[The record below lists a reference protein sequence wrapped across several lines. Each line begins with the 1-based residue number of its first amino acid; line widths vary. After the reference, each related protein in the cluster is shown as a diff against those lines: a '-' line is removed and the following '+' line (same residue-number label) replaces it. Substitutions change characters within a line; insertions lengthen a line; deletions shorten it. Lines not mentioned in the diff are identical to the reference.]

1 MKLKKWQ
8 SRALRVI
15 GSVAILTGLF
25 WFIPFSEVVAALRN
39 VNLAYA
45 TAGLLLMLST
55 AYLDALALWLPL
67 HRAGVPG
74 SQWAVFEIKM
84 ITRFYAQFLPS
95 ELMAAAVKMH
105 RLAGP
110 TKQWGEVGAALA
122 FCRIVS
128 MLVLVLLGLA
138 LWTIEMPSGPG
149 RLVGYLLVAMAAGL
163 LSIHFIAR
171 SAAASRFAERVLTMR
186 GFAKLQGK
194 VLDKL
199 LTVGRTM
206 GDSYRLFG
214 NTIYP
219 IILLALTRHILGIV
233 SFWLVAMALDLH
245 ISFLTIGWIRV
256 VMHALLMLPISLAGI
271 GVREGSLVVLLQ
283 EYAVLPNEAVA
294 LAFLLF
300 VVTLLSNSTGG
311 LFEIRNLLSPR
322 PADERL
328 RSGTK

>member
-1 MKLKKWQ
+1 
-8 SRALRVI
+8 
-15 GSVAILTGLF
+15 
-25 WFIPFSEVVAALRN
+25 
-39 VNLAYA
+39 
-45 TAGLLLMLST
+45 
-55 AYLDALALWLPL
+55 
-67 HRAGVPG
+67 
-74 SQWAVFEIKM
+74 
-84 ITRFYAQFLPS
+84 
-95 ELMAAAVKMH
+95 
-105 RLAGP
+105 
-110 TKQWGEVGAALA
+110 
-122 FCRIVS
+122 
-128 MLVLVLLGLA
+128 
-138 LWTIEMPSGPG
+138 
-149 RLVGYLLVAMAAGL
+149 
-163 LSIHFIAR
+163 
-171 SAAASRFAERVLTMR
+171 
-186 GFAKLQGK
+186 
-194 VLDKL
+194 
-199 LTVGRTM
+199 M

-328 RSGTK
+328 RSGTE

>member
-1 MKLKKWQ
+1 
-8 SRALRVI
+8 
-15 GSVAILTGLF
+15 
-25 WFIPFSEVVAALRN
+25 
-39 VNLAYA
+39 
-45 TAGLLLMLST
+45 
-55 AYLDALALWLPL
+55 
-67 HRAGVPG
+67 
-74 SQWAVFEIKM
+74 
-84 ITRFYAQFLPS
+84 
-95 ELMAAAVKMH
+95 
-105 RLAGP
+105 
-110 TKQWGEVGAALA
+110 
-122 FCRIVS
+122 